1 MIIGTAREQ
10 EIGAWSE
17 PWNKSGMKSG
27 GKGAAA
33 ESLVTQLRKSQL
45 IRIPREGQQDRRRE
59 ADDGGGLG
67 FPIGRKELGLVGQ
80 SIFKGPNFAAHLRRP
95 SPRPRPSVLPLPSVS
110 LRGYQKTGP
119 HASFLPSFLARF
131 PPPVAG
137 LPVCSLLS
145 SAALRL
151 SNLPR

>member
-1 MIIGTAREQ
+1 MIIGSAREQ
-10 EIGAWSE
+10 EIGAWSK

-95 SPRPRPSVLPLPSVS
+95 SPRPRP
-110 LRGYQKTGP
+110 R
-119 HASFLPSFLARF
+119 PSFRF
-131 PPPVAG
+131 HRYLYGVTRKPVHTH
-137 LPVCSLLS
+137 PSFPLS
-145 SAALRL
+145 SLA
-151 SNLPR
+151 SLPR

>member
-10 EIGAWSE
+10 EIGAWSK

-95 SPRPRPSVLPLPSVS
+95 SVPSSASASVLPLPSVS
-110 LRGYQKTGP
+110 LRCYQKTGP
-119 HASFLPSFLARF
+119 HASFLPSF
-131 PPPVAG
+131 PPP
-137 LPVCSLLS
+137 
-145 SAALRL
+145 R
-151 SNLPR
+151 

>member
-10 EIGAWSE
+10 EIGAWSK

-27 GKGAAA
+27 GKGAAAA

-45 IRIPREGQQDRRRE
+45 IRIPREGQQDRKRE
-59 ADDGGGLG
+59 GDDGYGLG

-95 SPRPRPSVLPLPSVS
+95 SASVPSFAASVLPLPSVS

-119 HASFLPSFLARF
+119 HASFLARF
-131 PPPVAG
+131 PSPVAG
-137 LPVCSLLS
+137 WPVCSLLS

>member
-10 EIGAWSE
+10 EIGAWSK

-27 GKGAAA
+27 GKGAAAA

-45 IRIPREGQQDRRRE
+45 IRIPREGQQDRKRE
-59 ADDGGGLG
+59 GDDGYGLG

-95 SPRPRPSVLPLPSVS
+95 SVPPRPPRPSFRFHRYLYGVTRKPVHTHPSS
-110 LRGYQKTGP
+110 L
-119 HASFLPSFLARF
+119 AS
-131 PPPVAG
+131 
-137 LPVCSLLS
+137 
-145 SAALRL
+145 
-151 SNLPR
+151 LPR